1 MNFLINA
8 SLEKNSCEPKFM
20 WIILQ
25 IEAHYTM
32 KKRHTVLVT
41 NDDGIDSFFLHTLVH
56 ALKHEFEVF
65 VAAPL
70 AEQSWIGRAISRDKT
85 VHMANYEKLGCRA
98 WALDGTPSDCVN
110 IALSHLMKDKPDFV
124 VSGIN
129 ITHNTGVPLILSS
142 GTVGG
147 AIEGI
152 HWDIPSIATSFYIDK
167 ENRPKIKEHHGY
179 VEGKTKES
187 LENAAKHTVKFVH
200 YYLQHPPKSL
210 VVYNINYPKHTAMDT
225 SIHKAAPAR
234 FCMGSLFEK
243 ETDASFKFSGAPM
256 KEIKIDEGSDLDLVL
271 KGFITVTEY
280 DLSEYGALKSTFQ
293 CPTKWH

>member
-1 MNFLINA
+1 
-8 SLEKNSCEPKFM
+8 
-20 WIILQ
+20 
-25 IEAHYTM
+25 M

-85 VHMANYEKLGCRA
+85 VHMANYEKLGCPA

-110 IALSHLMKDKPDFV
+110 IALSHLMKEKPDFV

-152 HWDIPSIATSFYIDK
+152 HWDIPSIATSLYIDR

-187 LENAAKHTVKFVH
+187 LENAAKHTAKFVH
-200 YYLQHPPKSL
+200 YYLQYLPKPL
-210 VVYNINYPKHTAMDT
+210 VVYNIITQNTPQWTLSFIKRLLRVFAW
-225 SIHKAAPAR
+225 
-234 FCMGSLFEK
+234 GLFLK
-243 ETDASFKFSGAPM
+243 KRPM
-256 KEIKIDEGSDLDLVL
+256 P
-271 KGFITVTEY
+271 
-280 DLSEYGALKSTFQ
+280 LSNFQ
-293 CPTKWH
+293 GRRRKK